1 MHSLRYSIY
10 HKILRT
16 SAVLVAAVLAFQSG
30 AIVPGTALL
39 GSAAERYLANTV
51 SMSASVVP
59 NSENTL
65 ATELKARETELDSRE
80 RSIDARAKDT
90 ASISGPYATYILSSI
105 LLGQLLL
112 IIANYVFDYLRE
124 RRRRVAPS
132 TAVPVGS

>member
-65 ATELKARETELDSRE
+65 ATELKREKLN
-80 RSIDARAKDT
+80 
-90 ASISGPYATYILSSI
+90 SI
-105 LLGQLLL
+105 LENVVSTHELKTLQVFRAPMQLTYCLQ
-112 IIANYVFDYLRE
+112 YY
-124 RRRRVAPS
+124 
-132 TAVPVGS
+132 